1 MEIFAIETGY
11 FKLDG
16 GAMFGA
22 VPKTIWNRNYPA
34 DENNLNRWAMRSML
48 IKKGNRL
55 ILVDTGIGDKQS
67 EKFFSFLYLHGVD
80 SLQKSIQKL
89 GYTTD
94 DITDVILTHLH
105 FDHVGGAVKRDAN
118 GNFVPTFKNATYWS
132 TKSHWEWAVNPNPR
146 EKASFLS
153 ENIFPIQQAEQLK
166 FIDSNNLGIKELEL
180 LVVNGHT
187 EGQIIPIVA
196 YKNQKV
202 AFMADLV
209 PSLGHLSVAYIPSY
223 DTRPLISM
231 DEKESFYQ
239 KALKEDIVL
248 FFQHDPEIECC
259 TIQIKENK
267 VKANQIFKLN
277 EL

>member
-1 MEIFAIETGY
+1 MELFAIETGY

-48 IKKGNRL
+48 IKMDNRL
-55 ILVDTGIGDKQS
+55 ILIDTGIGDKQS
-67 EKFFSFLYLHGVD
+67 EKFFSFLYLHGED
-80 SLQKSIQKL
+80 SLQKSIEKL
-89 GYTTD
+89 GFTSD

-105 FDHVGGAVKRDAN
+105 FDHVGGAVKRDVN
-118 GNFVPTFKNATYWS
+118 GNFISTFKNATYWS

-153 ENIFPIQQAEQLK
+153 ENIFPIQQAEQLQ
-166 FIDSNNLGIKELEL
+166 FIEDKDLGIKGLEL

-187 EGQIIPIVA
+187 EGQIIPVMD

-209 PSLGHLSVAYIPSY
+209 PSLGHLNLAYIPSY

-231 DEKESFYQ
+231 QEKEDFYN
-239 KALKEDIVL
+239 KALHENIAL
-248 FFQHDPEIECC
+248 FFQHDPQIECC
-259 TIQIKENK
+259 TIQSHENK
-267 VKANQIFKLN
+267 VKAKQVFKLN